1 MIRRNASALEPV
13 VGGPNG
19 MSATEVFDPCT
30 PRPREVGPFVP
41 PSLERAIAARWTQ
54 WEPWV
59 WIHLDPSPDG
69 PESRRLRQRHSEQV
83 LDLLRAGISMRTIR
97 RHRLDDPRLTGEL
110 RAVLVQATK
119 ERQSKAR
126 FRRSEEQRK
135 LDRLWRLIRL
145 GPGAESTAAAGPKEE
160 LPQEC
165 SQAATAVVDS
175 LAVPAAIQAI
185 RQHVCEHFY
194 MRERRDP
201 ELTVRTHRRAY
212 VLPRQVAMYIARQLT
227 GATLQEIGREFGHRH
242 HTTVL
247 HCIRKIEK
255 LRCSDDAVD
264 RAITQVMN
272 AVGLRVV

>member
-1 MIRRNASALEPV
+1 M
-13 VGGPNG
+13 
-19 MSATEVFDPCT
+19 M
-30 PRPREVGPFVP
+30 RE
-41 PSLERAIAARWTQ
+41 
-54 WEPWV
+54 
-59 WIHLDPSPDG
+59 
-69 PESRRLRQRHSEQV
+69 
-83 LDLLRAGISMRTIR
+83 GISMRTIR
-97 RHRLDDPRLTGEL
+97 RHRLDDPRLTGEF
-110 RAVLVQATK
+110 RALLVQATK

-145 GPGAESTAAAGPKEE
+145 GPGAGSTAAAGPKEE

-165 SQAATAVVDS
+165 SRAATVVLDR
-175 LAVPAAIQAI
+175 LAVPAAIQAV

-201 ELTVRTHRRAY
+201 ELTLFTNRRAY
-212 VLPRQVAMYIARQLT
+212 VLPRQIAMYIARKLT
-227 GATLQEIGREFGHRH
+227 GASLQEIGSEFGHRH
-242 HTTVL
+242 HTTTL
-247 HCIRKIEK
+247 HSIRKIEK

>member
-1 MIRRNASALEPV
+1 
-13 VGGPNG
+13 
-19 MSATEVFDPCT
+19 
-30 PRPREVGPFVP
+30 
-41 PSLERAIAARWTQ
+41 
-54 WEPWV
+54 
-59 WIHLDPSPDG
+59 
-69 PESRRLRQRHSEQV
+69 
-83 LDLLRAGISMRTIR
+83 MRTIR

-227 GATLQEIGREFGHRH
+227 GATLQEIGREFGSRH